1 MQPRTFRLLKTVPT
15 LGNMGTDGEES
26 DFSSQFFDWL
36 NSATGRDVIAN
47 VTNIASHEAGVTPVY
62 RTPTG
67 VYANPAQ
74 AINPTLLLAGVAL
87 LAVLLVRK

>member
-1 MQPRTFRLLKTVPT
+1 MARTFRLLKTVPT
-15 LGNMGTDGEES
+15 LGNLADEDGEDS
-26 DFSSQFFDWL
+26 FSSQFFEWL
-36 NSATGRDVIAN
+36 NSATGKDVIAN
-47 VTNIASHEAGVTPVY
+47 VTNIASHEAGVQPVY

-67 VYANPAQ
+67 VYANPAP